1 MQSLMSVQPVIFAQM
16 QRDDAEKI
24 VMDEAVIY
32 PLYTQCNAEMLSS
45 KVTGVE
51 YHPVAINRVYK
62 DAVKTE

>member
-1 MQSLMSVQPVIFAQM
+1 MIFAQM
-16 QRDDAEKI
+16 QRDAGQDSI

>member
-1 MQSLMSVQPVIFAQM
+1 MRQLFIRFTHSA
-16 QRDDAEKI
+16 
-24 VMDEAVIY
+24 
-32 PLYTQCNAEMLSS
+32 TAEMLSS